1 MATLIH
7 VDGTEEEIERPKGL
21 KAMQDLVGGLIQMVP
36 LPTGEVLMCDEEG
49 KFKEDREV
57 NKVATARWEL
67 KAGVPI
73 RDVLVG
79 DVVFFTPE
87 EVKAM
92 ESE

>member
-7 VDGTEEEIERPKGL
+7 VDGTEEEIKRPEGL
-21 KAMQDLVGGLIQMVP
+21 EAMQKLVGGMIQMVN
-36 LPTGEVLMCDEEG
+36 LPKGEMLMCDEEG
-49 KFKEDREV
+49 KFKDYEV
-57 NKVATARWEL
+57 NKVATARWEV

-79 DVVFFTPE
+79 DVVFFTKK

-92 ESE
+92 ES